1 MRSKREATSRAVT
14 VIVHVQGDTERIS
27 RTTIIVK
34 YSVAQSIR
42 FAVAAALEN
51 NHSGT

>member
-34 YSVAQSIR
+34 YSVAHSVR
-42 FAVAAALEN
+42 FAVAAQLEN